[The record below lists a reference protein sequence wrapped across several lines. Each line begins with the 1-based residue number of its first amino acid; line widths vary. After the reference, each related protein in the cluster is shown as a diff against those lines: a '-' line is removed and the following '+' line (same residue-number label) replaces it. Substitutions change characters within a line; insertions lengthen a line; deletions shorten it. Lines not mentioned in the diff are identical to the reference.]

1 MNETISIFVYMY
13 YTTIT
18 KEVFLGGGTFF
29 FLREKRLGGEYHIMT
44 FAFIYMYIAL
54 IQKAC
59 LKHIKEM
66 FKVDWLINVLFLVY

>member
-1 MNETISIFVYMY
+1 MY

-18 KEVFLGGGTFF
+18 KEVFFGGEGAFF
-29 FLREKRLGGEYHIMT
+29 FFKGKRDGGGGEYHIMT

-59 LKHIKEM
+59 LKHIKDM
-66 FKVDWLINVLFLVY
+66 FKVYWFNIHV

>member
-1 MNETISIFVYMY
+1 MY

-18 KEVFLGGGTFF
+18 KEVFFWGGALFF
-29 FLREKRLGGEYHIMT
+29 FKGKRDWGGEYHIMT